1 MHRSIA
7 FALCLLLAACAQLP
21 QRADLPEELAPAPAS
36 SGAIAERVAP
46 MEARHPGQSGFRL
59 VAAGSEAYALRAYSA
74 EAATTSLDIQS
85 YIWKDDLTG
94 KLLARHAL
102 LAADRGVR
110 VRILADDFPARVHNA
125 GFAALDAHPNLE
137 VRIYNPLVSR
147 SGLLRMGGEFA
158 TDFRRLNHRMHNKS
172 WIADNRI
179 ALVGGRN
186 LGDEYFD
193 AHTGVN
199 FIDLDMLMTG
209 PVVQEVSATFDAFWN
224 SPSSFPIA
232 QLSPRAVSPEA
243 LQRMRG
249 VLDDSL
255 VELGASEFEHVL
267 REDPQVHALLAGETY
282 LRWHS
287 EWRFVSDDPQK
298 KRLDMADRS
307 EVLRVLLPV
316 VHQARRNLRIL
327 TPYFVPAASGTAELV
342 AAAQRGPEVQ
352 VLTNSLAATDVAI
365 VHGGYMRSRRPLL
378 RGGVQLWEL
387 RPVGTTDPE
396 HGLMGVSGASLHTK
410 AMIVDDEQ
418 IFVGSYNLDPR
429 SKSLN
434 TEQGVLVADPVMAAE
449 LTRMFDAKL
458 QGERAWKVTLH
469 GNRLRWSDGKQVWTR
484 DPQAGVQRRIL
495 AWLARVLPIESQL

>member
-1 MHRSIA
+1 M
-7 FALCLLLAACAQLP
+7 
-21 QRADLPEELAPAPAS
+21 PAIK
-36 SGAIAERVAP
+36 GAIAERLSA
-46 MEARHPGQSGFRL
+46 MEASHPGQSGFRL
-59 VAAGSEAYALRAYSA
+59 VAAGSDAYALRAYSA
-74 EAATTSLDIQS
+74 EAATTSLDIQT
-85 YIWKDDLTG
+85 YIWKADLTG

-110 VRILADDFPARVHNA
+110 VRLLVDDFPTRVHNA
-125 GFAALDAHPNLE
+125 GLAVLDAHPNLE

-147 SGLLRMGGEFA
+147 KGLLSKAGELA

-186 LGDEYFD
+186 LGDEYFN
-193 AHTGVN
+193 ARAAAN
-199 FIDLDMLMTG
+199 FIDLDMLMVG
-209 PVVQEVSATFDAFWN
+209 PVVSEVSATFDEFWN
-224 SPSSFPIA
+224 SPSTFPVV

-243 LQRMRG
+243 LQRLRG
-249 VLDDSL
+249 VLDYSL
-255 VELGASEFEHVL
+255 AERNASDFEHVL
-267 REDPQVHALLAGETY
+267 REDPQVQALLAGETY

-287 EWRFVSDDPQK
+287 SWRFVSDESLK
-298 KRLDMADRS
+298 KRADMADRS
-307 EVLRVLLPV
+307 EVIRVLLPV
-316 VHQARRNLRIL
+316 VRQSQRNLRIL

-342 AAAQRGPEVQ
+342 APVPRGVEVK

-387 RPVGTTDPE
+387 RPVGTDDPE
-396 HGLMGVSGASLHTK
+396 DNRMGVSGASLHTK

-429 SKSLN
+429 SMSLN
-434 TEQGVLVADPVMAAE
+434 TEQGILLTDPVMAAE

-469 GNRLRWSDGKQVWTR
+469 DNHLRWSDGKQVWTR
-484 DPQAGVQRRIL
+484 DPQAGALKRFL
-495 AWLARVLPIESQL
+495 AWLGRVLPIESQL